1 MKKLVV
7 ISLLLLA
14 VIGAGLY
21 EAFFVSEYFGKLSN
35 SLEELGLIVSDS
47 AEDEIL
53 TPVITETDRLIND
66 WEKQNARLYILCNNN
81 VLNNVIDRM
90 RQARSYL
97 TCGKNSDAYA
107 YLVSASVYATSL
119 AEEILPLPVNVI

>member
-97 TCGKNSDAYA
+97 TCGKNADAYA